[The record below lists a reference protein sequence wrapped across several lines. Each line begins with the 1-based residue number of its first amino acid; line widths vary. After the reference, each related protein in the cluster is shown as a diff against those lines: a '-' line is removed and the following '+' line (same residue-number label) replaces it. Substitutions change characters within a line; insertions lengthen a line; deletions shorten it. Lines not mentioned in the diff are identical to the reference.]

1 MFRSL
6 VSSWPLFFGLLLI
19 MIGNGILV
27 FLLGVRASSAGFTT
41 TISGLMMGGYFV
53 GFFGGS
59 HLVPKILQEVGHIR
73 TFGALSAIASA
84 AVLVHIIAVD
94 PVLWTVM
101 RLFTGFA
108 YAGMYIVV
116 ESWLNDKSTNE
127 TRGQML
133 AVYMIITMTGLSVGQ
148 LFGGLDDGITNILF
162 LTVSILV
169 SVAVV
174 PILVTASQAP
184 EFSEPETVPLRRLF
198 QISPLAFVGM
208 GLQGFTASMI
218 FGMGAVYANIIGM
231 TNQQGSIFL
240 ASFTI
245 ANVVMQYPIGRMSDR
260 FDRRLVILI
269 VASISALAAA
279 IASIVGLSNYWTLLG
294 LTAIFGGFSMTIY
307 SLCIAHA
314 NDYLTP
320 SQMVGTASTLIT
332 VNGIGAIVGAPLVG
346 GLIDIAGAQIYFFV
360 IALIHGLLVG
370 LVLVRMSIRPSVPI
384 QAQGPFI
391 AVPEIGT
398 AVAASLNPEAAWSEE
413 EDKLDNQASLFEDN
427 PYLQITP
434 SSSAQQ
440 D

>member
-6 VSSWPLFFGLLLI
+6 MSSWPLFFGLLLI

-59 HLVPKILQEVGHIR
+59 HLVPKILQDVGHIR

-133 AVYMIITMTGLSVGQ
+133 AVYMIITMAGLSVGQ

-208 GLQGFTASMI
+208 GLQGFAASMI
-218 FGMGAVYANIIGM
+218 FGMGAVFANIIGM

-260 FDRRLVILI
+260 FDRRLVILF

-314 NDYLTP
+314 NDYLSP
-320 SQMVGTASTLIT
+320 SQMVGTASALIT
-332 VNGIGAIVGAPLVG
+332 VNGIGAIFGPPIIAALVDLFG
-346 GLIDIAGAQIYFFV
+346 SYMFFAILSAVHFGLGLFV
-360 IALIHGLLVG
+360 LA
-370 LVLVRMSIRPSVPI
+370 RMYMREAVPAE
-384 QAQGPFI
+384 AQGPFI
-391 AVPEIGT
+391 AVPDQGT
-398 AVAASLNPEAAWSEE
+398 AVAASLNPETAWSE
-413 EDKLDNQASLFEDN
+413 LDPELVATVDPLTDN
-427 PYLQITP
+427 PYLDMP
-434 SSSAQQ
+434 SLQRPSK
-440 D
+440 

>member
-6 VSSWPLFFGLLLI
+6 MSSWPLFFGLLLI
-19 MIGNGILV
+19 MIGNGLLV
-27 FLLGVRASSAGFTT
+27 FLLGVRSSAAGFTT
-41 TISGLMMGGYFV
+41 TVSGLMMGGYFI

-59 HLVPKILQEVGHIR
+59 RFVPKILQGVGHIR

-133 AVYMIITMTGLSVGQ
+133 AVYMIITMVGLSAGQ
-148 LFGGLDDGITNILF
+148 LLGGLDHGLTNILF
-162 LTVSILV
+162 LIASILV

-198 QISPLAFVGM
+198 QISPLAMVGM

-218 FGMGAVYANIIGM
+218 FGMGAVFANTIGM

-240 ASFTI
+240 ASVTI
-245 ANVVMQYPIGRMSDR
+245 ANVVMQYPVGRLSDR
-260 FDRRLVILI
+260 FDRRLIILI
-269 VASISALAAA
+269 VTSISALAAA
-279 IASIVGLSNYWTLLG
+279 MASIVGLSNYWTLVG
-294 LTAIFGGFSMTIY
+294 LTALFGGFSMTIY

-314 NDYLTP
+314 NDYLSP
-320 SQMVGTASTLIT
+320 SQMIGTASALIS
-332 VNGIGAIVGAPLVG
+332 VNGVGAIFGPPIIAALMDLFGSFMFFAMLSAVHGVL
-346 GLIDIAGAQIYFFV
+346 GLFV
-360 IALIHGLLVG
+360 LA
-370 LVLVRMSIRPSVPI
+370 RMSLREAVPAE
-384 QAQGPFI
+384 AQGPFI
-391 AVPEIGT
+391 AVPEQGT
-398 AVAASLNPEAAWSEE
+398 AVAASLNPETAWNE
-413 EDKLDNQASLFEDN
+413 LDVEVAEAENPLSDN
-427 PYLQITP
+427 PYLDISTTPKP
-434 SSSAQQ
+434 SS
-440 D
+440 